1 MNIFLTG
8 NVQVGKS
15 TILNRF
21 ISSHPD
27 LKIGGFK
34 TLTNFD
40 ENLGI
45 YRGVYIVPA
54 TQFEV
59 DYSKHSHVGTR
70 THKRDAYPENF
81 DLRGVEILNSP
92 GDYDLILMDEIGF
105 METRALKFNRRVLEI
120 PDSDVPV
127 IGVVKPMMKGLPLDV
142 KTHPDTTVLEVTVEN
157 REYVYL
163 EFCELMENEVLG

>member
-1 MNIFLTG
+1 M
-8 NVQVGKS
+8 
-15 TILNRF
+15 
-21 ISSHPD
+21 
-27 LKIGGFK
+27 
-34 TLTNFD
+34 
-40 ENLGI
+40 
-45 YRGVYIVPA
+45 PA

-81 DLRGVEILNSP
+81 DLRGVEILNSS

-105 METRALKFNRRVLEI
+105 METRTLKFNRRVLEI

-142 KTHPDTTVLEVTVEN
+142 KNHPDTTVLEVTVEN
-157 REYVYL
+157 RNMFILNFVNL
-163 EFCELMENEVLG
+163 WRMKF

>member
-1 MNIFLTG
+1 M
-8 NVQVGKS
+8 QVGKS

-40 ENLGI
+40 ENRDI

-54 TQFEV
+54 TKFEV
-59 DYSKHSHVGTR
+59 DYNKHSHVGTR
-70 THKRDAYPENF
+70 THKRDAYPKNF
-81 DLRGVEILNSP
+81 DLRGVEILNSS

-142 KTHPDTTVLEVTVEN
+142 KNHPDTTVLEVTVEN

>member
-1 MNIFLTG
+1 M
-8 NVQVGKS
+8 
-15 TILNRF
+15 
-21 ISSHPD
+21 
-27 LKIGGFK
+27 
-34 TLTNFD
+34 
-40 ENLGI
+40 
-45 YRGVYIVPA
+45 PA
-54 TQFEV
+54 TKFEV

-105 METRALKFNRRVLEI
+105 METRALKFSKCVLEI

-142 KTHPDTTVLEVTVEN
+142 KNHPDTTVLEVTVEN
-157 REYVYL
+157 RNMFILNFVNL
-163 EFCELMENEVLG
+163 WRMKF